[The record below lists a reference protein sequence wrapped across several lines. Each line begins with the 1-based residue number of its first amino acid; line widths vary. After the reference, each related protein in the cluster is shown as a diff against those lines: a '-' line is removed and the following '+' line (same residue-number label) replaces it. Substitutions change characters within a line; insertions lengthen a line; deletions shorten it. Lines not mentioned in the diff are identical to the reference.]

1 MSDLGQHFTVTALWD
16 DEAGVWVAESDDIPG
31 LVTEAATVE
40 RLVEKLQVMI
50 PELLELN
57 GGPGREGRDV
67 VFRVMAERTAR
78 AAQLAA

>member
-1 MSDLGQHFTVTALWD
+1 MSDAVHLTVTALWD

-57 GGPGREGRDV
+57 GGLGPAGWDV

-78 AAQLAA
+78 AAQPAA